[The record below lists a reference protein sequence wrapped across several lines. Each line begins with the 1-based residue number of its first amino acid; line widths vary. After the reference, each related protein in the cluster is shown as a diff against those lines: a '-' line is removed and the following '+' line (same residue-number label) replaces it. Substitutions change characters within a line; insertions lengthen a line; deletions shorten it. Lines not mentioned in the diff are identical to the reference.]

1 MTGRPNNKSLLVLAC
16 FRVHVWPKIV
26 IVLVLM
32 VASLQAGADGTP
44 VSEYQ
49 LKAVFLF
56 NFAKFVE
63 WPPQASGDTHDPFII
78 CVLGDNPFGPSLDD
92 VVSGKTVANRP
103 ISIREVSSPQQSQK
117 CRILF
122 ISASE
127 RKRTRAILD
136 ALKGFSVLTVGDT
149 EDFVANGGIVRF
161 KVKDARVR
169 IEIDAEAAERANLR
183 ISSKLLS
190 LAEPARH

>member
-1 MTGRPNNKSLLVLAC
+1 
-16 FRVHVWPKIV
+16 
-26 IVLVLM
+26 VLM